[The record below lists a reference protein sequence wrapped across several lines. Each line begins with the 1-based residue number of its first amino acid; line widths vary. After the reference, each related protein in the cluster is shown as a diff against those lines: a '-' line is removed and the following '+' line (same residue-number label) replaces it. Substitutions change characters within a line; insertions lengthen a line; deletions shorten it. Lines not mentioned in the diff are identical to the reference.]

1 MRRSTKSIVALGC
14 LLSIGLSS
22 TPGLA
27 QMRGP
32 RINSV
37 RDVTCVAN
45 WERRFQVISPGMWE
59 MRMGTNDRDPF
70 VFRETSRSTGSIWLQ
85 SVHNSRLKAILN
97 LQRQRIKY
105 IIPGQEFDP
114 LYFNIQTYNINGGDC

>member
-1 MRRSTKSIVALGC
+1 MRPSTKRFLAVGC
-14 LLSIGLSS
+14 LLSIGLNIS
-22 TPGLA
+22 PGLA

-32 RINSV
+32 RISSV

-70 VFRETSRSTGSIWLQ
+70 IFRETSRSTGSIWLQ
-85 SVHNSRLKAILN
+85 SVQNSRLKAILN
-97 LQRQRIKY
+97 LRRQRIKY
-105 IIPGQEFDP
+105 IIPGQEYDP
-114 LYFNIQTYNINGGDC
+114 LYFNIQSYNINGGGC

>member
-1 MRRSTKSIVALGC
+1 MRHLTKIILAVGS
-14 LLSIGLSS
+14 LLSIGLNS

-45 WERRFQVISPGMWE
+45 WERRFQLISPGMWE

-85 SVHNSRLKAILN
+85 SVHNSRLRAILN

>member
-1 MRRSTKSIVALGC
+1 MRRSSKRFLAVGC
-14 LLSIGLSS
+14 LLSIGLNS

-32 RINSV
+32 RISSV

-45 WERRFQVISPGMWE
+45 WERRFQIISPGMWE

-70 VFRETSRSTGSIWLQ
+70 IFRETSRSTGSIWLQ
-85 SVHNSRLKAILN
+85 SVQNSRLKAILN
-97 LQRQRIKY
+97 LRRQRIKY
-105 IIPGQEFDP
+105 IIPGQEYDP
-114 LYFNIQTYNINGGDC
+114 LYFNIQSYNINGGGC

>member
-1 MRRSTKSIVALGC
+1 MRRFTKGGLAVCC
-14 LLSIGLSS
+14 LLSIGLNS
-22 TPGLA
+22 TPGIA

-32 RINSV
+32 RISSV

-45 WERRFQVISPGMWE
+45 WERRFEVISPGLWE
-59 MRMGTNDRDPF
+59 MRMGSNDRDPF
-70 VFRETSRSTGSIWLQ
+70 IFRETSRSVGSIWLQ

-105 IIPGQEFDP
+105 IIPGQEYDP
-114 LYFNIQTYNINGGDC
+114 LYFNIQTYNINGEGC

>member
-1 MRRSTKSIVALGC
+1 MRHLTKIILAVGS
-14 LLSIGLSS
+14 LLSIGLNS

-32 RINSV
+32 RVNSV

-45 WERRFQVISPGMWE
+45 WERRFQLISPGMWE

-85 SVHNSRLKAILN
+85 SVHNSRLRAILN